1 MAATASGGWNE
12 TRGQPLVGAAGGL
25 LADARGSFVAA
36 LRTSRSWLSGAPRP
50 ARHPG
55 TAVGGAGLVDPAAG
69 GSGSGPALAGG
80 VAAPAPARR
89 AGGRRERHRGL
100 LADAG
105 DAPHLLAGT
114 IVPRP
119 ASMASGLVT
128 GSPSRPSP
136 PRSWPWPPSPGSAGW
151 PASPTGWR
159 W

>member
-1 MAATASGGWNE
+1 MAATASGGGWNE

-55 TAVGGAGLVDPAAG
+55 AAGRGAGLGDPAAG
-69 GSGSGPALAGG
+69 GRGPGPALAGG

-89 AGGRRERHRGL
+89 AGGRHERHRGL

-105 DAPHLLAGT
+105 DVRSLLAGT
-114 IVPRP
+114 IVARRPSGLAGRGQPGRRGDAAGGGARP
-119 ASMASGLVT
+119 AWLQSS
-128 GSPSRPSP
+128 
-136 PRSWPWPPSPGSAGW
+136 
-151 PASPTGWR
+151 
-159 W
+159 